1 MSSEQKNFWLSTKG
15 VAALSL
21 IGAVTYFL
29 LTEHRGHVFAFLPYL
44 IFLLCPLMHLFM
56 HRGHGHGNH
65 GSGSHCRHGSDG
77 EPTNKISRAD
87 SSDSKK
93 PRDQDQLR
101 PGGSS

>member
-1 MSSEQKNFWLSTKG
+1 MSNEHKTFWLSTKG

-44 IFLLCPLMHLFM
+44 VFLLCPLMHLFM
-56 HRGHGHGNH
+56 HRGHGHRNH
-65 GSGSHCRHGSDG
+65 GSGGHCHHDSDG
-77 EPTNKISRAD
+77 KSTSENSRED

-101 PGGSS
+101 PRGSS